1 MLAKGLKLSEWGK
14 GKIQDDMK
22 YLMAFEG
29 DIVADNTDVTVDTS

>member
-1 MLAKGLKLSEWGK
+1 MSTKEPNFQNGGN
-14 GKIQDDMK
+14 GKIQIDIK